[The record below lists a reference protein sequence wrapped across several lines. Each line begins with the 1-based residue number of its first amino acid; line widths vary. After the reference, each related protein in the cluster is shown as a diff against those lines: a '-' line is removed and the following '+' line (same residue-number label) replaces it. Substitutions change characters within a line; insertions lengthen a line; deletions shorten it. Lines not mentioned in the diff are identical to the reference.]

1 MTAPQ
6 QFEDRLLV
14 QLRRVVAEREDSRKP
29 AHTRA
34 GRRRLVLSG
43 AGAAL
48 VIAIVAIAGG
58 AIGTGNRTTSAYA
71 IQIRPGGKV
80 AVSIYKIGDANAL
93 QRSLR
98 AAGVS
103 AVVDF
108 EATKAGPCI
117 VAAGMNTNPEKASA
131 GDGANETR
139 HLVKS
144 ESGAPRGTAPGAGE
158 AGENAAIQ
166 VHTSTAKGTTNVT
179 VSRFV
184 VDPNRIGPHEAL
196 YIVHSGTSILVRE
209 VSAVSCPKPPS
220 SR

>member
-1 MTAPQ
+1 MNAPQ

-14 QLRRVVAEREDSRKP
+14 QLRRVVAEREDSREP
-29 AHTRA
+29 THSRT

-48 VIAIVAIAGG
+48 VIAIVAITVV

-71 IQIRPGGKV
+71 IQVRPGGKV
-80 AVSIYKIGDANAL
+80 AVSIYKISDAKAL

-98 AAGVS
+98 AAGVP

-108 EATKAGPCI
+108 EATKAGPCV
-117 VAAGMNTNPEKASA
+117 VAAGMNASPEKGGA
-131 GDGANETR
+131 GDEANETR
-139 HLVKS
+139 HLVQS
-144 ESGAPRGTAPGAGE
+144 ESRVPPGTAP

-166 VHTSTAKGTTNVT
+166 VHTSTAKGATNVT

-184 VDPNRIGPHEAL
+184 VDPSRIGPHEKL

>member
-1 MTAPQ
+1 MNAPQ

-14 QLRRVVAEREDSRKP
+14 QLRRVVAEREDSRQP
-29 AHTRA
+29 THNRT

-48 VIAIVAIAGG
+48 VIAIVAIAAV

-71 IQIRPGGKV
+71 IQARPGGKV
-80 AVSIYKIGDANAL
+80 AVSIYRLGDAKAL

-98 AAGVS
+98 AAGVP

-108 EATKAGPCI
+108 EATKAGPCV
-117 VAAGMNTNPEKASA
+117 VAAAMNTNPEKA
-131 GDGANETR
+131 GDGDEANETR
-139 HLVKS
+139 HLVQS
-144 ESGAPRGTAPGAGE
+144 ESTVSRGTAPGTGE

-166 VHTSTAKGTTNVT
+166 VHTFTAKGATNVT

-184 VDPNRIGPHEAL
+184 VDPSRIGPHEKL
-196 YIVHSGTSILVRE
+196 YIVHNGTSILVRE
-209 VSAVSCPKPPS
+209 VSTVSCSKPPS

>member
-1 MTAPQ
+1 MNAPQ

-14 QLRRVVAEREDSRKP
+14 QLRRVVVEREDSREP
-29 AHTRA
+29 THSRT

-48 VIAIVAIAGG
+48 VIAIVAIAVV
-58 AIGTGNRTTSAYA
+58 AVGTGDRTTSAYA
-71 IQIRPGGKV
+71 IQLRPGGKV
-80 AVSIYKIGDANAL
+80 AVSIYKINDAKAL

-98 AAGVS
+98 AAGIP

-108 EATKAGPCI
+108 EATKAGPCV
-117 VAAGMNTNPEKASA
+117 VAAGMNASPEKAGA
-131 GDGANETR
+131 GDEANETV
-139 HLVKS
+139 HLVHS
-144 ESGAPRGTAPGAGE
+144 ESRVPRATAPGAGE
-158 AGENAAIQ
+158 AGENATIQ
-166 VHTSTAKGTTNVT
+166 VHTSTAKGATNVT

-184 VDPNRIGPHEAL
+184 VDPSRIGPHEKL

>member
-1 MTAPQ
+1 MNAPQ
-6 QFEDRLLV
+6 QFEDRLLA
-14 QLRRVVAEREDSRKP
+14 QLRRVVAEREDSRES
-29 AHTRA
+29 TYSRT

-48 VIAIVAIAGG
+48 VIAIVAIAAV

-71 IQIRPGGKV
+71 IQVRPGGKV
-80 AVSIYKIGDANAL
+80 AVSIYKIGDAKAL

-98 AAGVS
+98 AAGVP

-108 EATKAGPCI
+108 EDTKAGPCV
-117 VAAGMNTNPEKASA
+117 VAAGMNASPEKAGA
-131 GDGANETR
+131 GDEANETR
-139 HLVKS
+139 HLVQS
-144 ESGAPRGTAPGAGE
+144 ESRVPRGTAP

-166 VHTSTAKGTTNVT
+166 VHTSPAKGATNVT

-184 VDPNRIGPHEAL
+184 VDPSRIGPHEKL
-196 YIVHSGTSILVRE
+196 YIVHSGSSILVRE

>member
-1 MTAPQ
+1 MNAPQ

-14 QLRRVVAEREDSRKP
+14 QLRRVVAEREGSREP
-29 AHTRA
+29 THSRTRS
-34 GRRRLVLSG
+34 RRLVLSG

-48 VIAIVAIAGG
+48 VIAIVAIAVV

-71 IQIRPGGKV
+71 IRVRPGGKV
-80 AVSIYKIGDANAL
+80 AVSIYKIGDAKAL

-98 AAGVS
+98 AAGVP

-108 EATKAGPCI
+108 EATKAGACV
-117 VAAGMNTNPEKASA
+117 VAAGMNASPEKAGA
-131 GDGANETR
+131 GDEANETR
-139 HLVKS
+139 HLVQS
-144 ESGAPRGTAPGAGE
+144 ESSVPRGTAP

-166 VHTSTAKGTTNVT
+166 VHTSTAKGATNVT

-184 VDPNRIGPHEAL
+184 VDPSRIGPHEKL

>member
-1 MTAPQ
+1 MNAAE

-14 QLRRVVAEREDSRKP
+14 QLRRVVAEREDSREP
-29 AHTRA
+29 THSHR

-48 VIAIVAIAGG
+48 VVAIVAIAAV
-58 AIGTGNRTTSAYA
+58 AIGTGNRTTDAYA
-71 IQIRPGGKV
+71 IQVRPGGKV
-80 AVSIYKIGDANAL
+80 AVSIYRLGDAKAL

-98 AAGVS
+98 AAGVP

-108 EATKAGPCI
+108 EATKAGPCV
-117 VAAGMNTNPEKASA
+117 VAAGMNASPEKAGA
-131 GDGANETR
+131 GDEANETR
-139 HLVKS
+139 HLVQS
-144 ESGAPRGTAPGAGE
+144 ESKIPRGTAPSAEE

-166 VHTSTAKGTTNVT
+166 VHTFTAKGTTNVT

-184 VDPNRIGPHEAL
+184 VDPSRIGPHEKL

-209 VSAVSCPKPPS
+209 ASAVSCSKPPS

>member
-1 MTAPQ
+1 MNAPQ

-14 QLRRVVAEREDSRKP
+14 QLRRVVAEREDSREP
-29 AHTRA
+29 THSRT

-48 VIAIVAIAGG
+48 VIAIVAIAVV

-71 IQIRPGGKV
+71 IQVRPGGKV
-80 AVSIYKIGDANAL
+80 AVSIYRLGDAKAL

-98 AAGVS
+98 AAGLP

-108 EATKAGPCI
+108 EATKAGPCV
-117 VAAGMNTNPEKASA
+117 VAAGMNASPEKAGA
-131 GDGANETR
+131 GDEANETR
-139 HLVKS
+139 HLVQS
-144 ESGAPRGTAPGAGE
+144 ESRVPRGTAP

-166 VHTSTAKGTTNVT
+166 VHTSTANGATNVT

-184 VDPNRIGPHEAL
+184 VDPSRIGPHEEL